1 MLDFFAAKKY
11 HILVA
16 MVGVLPHGSCLLY
29 TSSMLL
35 LGARMDTL
43 RPRQLLNAKLWIVT
57 AVKLLAMPLLV
68 LLAARAL
75 GVSGMPL
82 GILVLCSACLLY
94 TSRHNC
100 EWVRRF

>member
-1 MLDFFAAKKY
+1 
-11 HILVA
+11 
-16 MVGVLPHGSCLLY
+16 
-29 TSSMLL
+29 MLL

-57 AVKLLAMPLLV
+57 VVKLLAMPLLV

-82 GILVLCSACLLY
+82 GILVLCSAMPAASAGQMLAEKYDARVNDAATGISVSTLSCIATIPLMLLLLG
-94 TSRHNC
+94 
-100 EWVRRF
+100 